1 MPHHHTS
8 ICHIIIP
15 PVDLEEPVGHF
26 LDKARELLAGR
37 NEGGQ
42 YFQGMPVSMC
52 KSLSTLH
59 PPPSSLHP
67 PPSSLHPTREPRN
80 TRSFSQP
87 HLSTLSVPILFRA
100 HVHVCLCL
108 CLCMCVHVGVW
119 LYVCVRAERAG
130 CVWARSERRGCMCA
144 RVVHA

>member
-8 ICHIIIP
+8 ICHMIIP
-15 PVDLEEPVGHF
+15 PVDLVEPVGHF

-59 PPPSSLHP
+59 PPPSTLHP
-67 PPSSLHPTREPRN
+67 PPSSLHPPPYILHANLETQEV
-80 TRSFSQP
+80 
-87 HLSTLSVPILFRA
+87 SVSHI
-100 HVHVCLCL
+100 
-108 CLCMCVHVGVW
+108 
-119 LYVCVRAERAG
+119 
-130 CVWARSERRGCMCA
+130 
-144 RVVHA
+144 